1 LGEKQEYDV
10 SFLFFLTKF
19 RVGMR
24 CLWLILEKYRFM
36 KQAYYL
42 SACALGVFLISA
54 CGTGKKLEQ
63 TTQALNEAQASIAKQ
78 TETIAGLNGQIDQLK
93 KENVS
98 YAKEMQTCREA
109 KEAVVRNLTAMN
121 TALAEQGTS
130 IRKIYAKAE
139 SALLKFDEAGATVEY
154 RNGLV
159 HIGLRDELMFN
170 SGSATIGW
178 EGKQALQVVADVLK
192 DNPGV
197 SAYVI
202 GNTDSQPVRTGYK
215 DNWSLSTERANA
227 ITRTLIDE
235 YKVNPASIISGGRAS
250 FNPLT
255 ENETAAGRAQNRR
268 TDIILNPN
276 LDKLW
281 EKK

>member
-1 LGEKQEYDV
+1 
-10 SFLFFLTKF
+10 
-19 RVGMR
+19 
-24 CLWLILEKYRFM
+24 M

-42 SACALGVFLISA
+42 STFALGAFLLSA

-63 TTQALNEAQASIAKQ
+63 TTLALNEAQGNLAKQ
-78 TETIAGLNGQIDQLK
+78 TETIAGLNSQIDQLK

-98 YAKEMQTCREA
+98 YAKEMQNCREV

-121 TALAEQGTS
+121 NALAEQGTS
-130 IRKIYAKAE
+130 IRQIYAKAE
-139 SALLKFDEAGATVEY
+139 AALLKFDEAGATVEY
-154 RNGLV
+154 QNGLI
-159 HIGLRDELMFN
+159 HISLRDELMFN

-202 GNTDSQPVRTGYK
+202 GNTDDQPIRSGYK
-215 DNWSLSTERANA
+215 DNWSLSTERANS
-227 ITRTLIDE
+227 ITRALVNE
-235 YKVNPASIISGGRAS
+235 YKVNPARIISGGRAS
-250 FNPLT
+250 YSPLT
-255 ENETAAGRAQNRR
+255 DNETAAGRAKNRR